1 MSFYQESIVALLG
14 CSAADA
20 VMIEFIMREDIFH
33 STLDWQTR
41 AQLDRAARQAARILA
56 AGRADYEEYF
66 AATRAQFMQWKAA
79 EAAMANSVNY
89 EI

>member
-1 MSFYQESIVALLG
+1 MNFYQEGIIALLG

-33 STLDWQTR
+33 STLDWQSR
-41 AQLDRAARQAARILA
+41 AQLDRAARQAARMLA

-66 AATRAQFMQWKAA
+66 AGTRALFAQWKAE
-79 EAAMANSVNY
+79 EAAVANAVSY